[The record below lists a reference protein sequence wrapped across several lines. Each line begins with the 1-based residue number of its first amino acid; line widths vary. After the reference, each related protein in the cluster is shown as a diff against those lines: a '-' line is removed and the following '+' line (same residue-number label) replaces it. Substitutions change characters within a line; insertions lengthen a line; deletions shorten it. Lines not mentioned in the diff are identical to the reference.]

1 MHKRKREVNKISRK
15 DLRKQERESKKQK
28 RVAAKTELH
37 QSREKPKTKA
47 KTKIDEKRS
56 VAIKESSGK
65 KEKIKKAVS
74 FTDSEVYD
82 FDSKMAPEHRIGKAK
97 KAALTKPVVE
107 DYSDEDDFAGF
118 SDDDE
123 FDSDDFDDDDEFD
136 DFDENFDDMDYESQ
150 NADDVMAALKAAKDK
165 KKNQQKPQTAEDV
178 MAALKATKDK
188 KNKSIQ
194 SNQPKTADEVM
205 TALKAAKEK
214 KKQKEPQTADEVMEA
229 LKAAKEKK
237 NASKKQPQTVEETMA
252 ALKAAKAKKKS
263 KEPQTAD
270 EVMEALKA
278 AKENQKKNKSKATAE
293 PQSADDVM
301 AALKAAKEK
310 KNSKSAPKKPEI
322 KKSGRSLADLLKE
335 RGGAGNQPSKEKK
348 KSDAVLSEHDKEM
361 MKKDEDDIAYYAKM
375 LGMKTKNEKLPQGDE
390 GEDDGLGGLLD
401 GLDLDFGDGYDHLD
415 NEDDENHND
424 DDSVP
429 DLVASSDDESNF
441 ENEEMNG
448 LESLPF
454 SSDDEINS
462 DDFDSDVD
470 LASDEELEN
479 QSDDNED
486 SDDSGDDDEAE
497 NEEITGFSSDDTID
511 SDDFDSDED
520 TPKTKENPYVAPVPT
535 GKYVPPSIRKR
546 LEAANGNSESEE
558 VAKLRRI
565 IKGHFNKLTE
575 ANIGTIVSELN
586 RLYLNHPR
594 QHITAAI
601 TDIVIESTSLQ
612 GTLLDNFLMVH
623 AALITALY
631 KTGGVEFGAHFLQT
645 LVETFDKHYQAAM
658 TDSKSE
664 TKTVGKAA
672 NNLLALLAELY
683 SFQFVSCKLVYDLI
697 RMFLEGEVHEAQT
710 ELLLKLIRSSG
721 SQLRSDDPAA
731 LKDIIYQL
739 QISVAKS
746 DPNSI
751 NARTKFLVE
760 TISELKNN
768 RHKQRAGGVSETT
781 SALKTR
787 MKKFLGTIH
796 GKMSESLRVSLEDI
810 RNIET
815 KGKWWLVGSAW
826 RNVNKA
832 GANDAS
838 GSTRDNE
845 NNDEDNVDLQAMEDI
860 LENAEPDWMELARQQ
875 RMNTD
880 IRRAIFVALMSSE
893 DYIDACDRLQRLKLK
908 SKQEREIPRVLL
920 HCLCSEEVYN
930 PFYAVVATRLC
941 GNQRSIRKTFQFAL
955 WDFLSAL
962 ESSKDGAQGGD
973 DEAVDSDEDP
983 EERIER
989 LKRRGERAEA
999 EELTDDQKLRKAVHM
1014 ARLYAYFTAQGVTSL
1029 DILKTAN
1036 FLAPSSE
1043 TQIFLELYFITLFTQ
1058 LAKKN
1063 GSGVGQAS
1071 AQSQKSRKMSFG
1083 DAMFQSQGPR
1093 IDERGLVEILTKT
1106 SKTDN
1111 AGALLKK
1118 IKFFLQKKLLK
1129 SSAIGDKKA
1138 KREKIEWGVNTMIDL
1153 IDELQLRYGL

>member
-1 MHKRKREVNKISRK
+1 M
-15 DLRKQERESKKQK
+15 RKQERESKKQK
-28 RVAAKTELH
+28 RVAAKIESH
-37 QSREKPKTKA
+37 QHQEKPKTKTNPKVKA
-47 KTKIDEKRS
+47 KATEKKS
-56 VAIKESSGK
+56 VAVKKSSDNVK
-65 KEKIKKAVS
+65 KVKKAVS
-74 FTDSEVYD
+74 FTDSEVFD

-97 KAALTKPVVE
+97 KAALTKPVVD
-107 DYSDEDDFAGF
+107 DYSDDENDFNGFSEDD
-118 SDDDE
+118 E
-123 FDSDDFDDDDEFD
+123 IDSDDFDDDDDFDNFDD
-136 DFDENFDDMDYESQ
+136 DFDDEDDDDSQ
-150 NADDVMAALKAAKDK
+150 SAEDVMAALKAAKDK
-165 KKNQQKPQTAEDV
+165 KKKQQAPQTADDV
-178 MAALKATKDK
+178 MA
-188 KNKSIQ
+188 
-194 SNQPKTADEVM
+194 
-205 TALKAAKEK
+205 ALKAAKEK
-214 KKQKEPQTADEVMEA
+214 KKAASAKQPQTADDVMAA

-237 NASKKQPQTVEETMA
+237 NSSKKPETADEVMAALKAAKEKKKAGNKQPQTAEETMA
-252 ALKAAKAKKKS
+252 ALKAAKDKKKS

-278 AKENQKKNKSKATAE
+278 AKANQKQNKGKTAE
-293 PQSADDVM
+293 KLV
-301 AALKAAKEK
+301 AAGDK
-310 KNSKSAPKKPEI
+310 KKTKSEPKKPEP
-322 KKSGRSLADLLKE
+322 KKTGRSLADLLKE
-335 RGGAGNQPSKEKK
+335 RSRGGDTPAKDKK
-348 KSDAVLSEHDKEM
+348 KSDAVLSEQDKEM
-361 MKKDEDDIAYYAKM
+361 MKKDEEDIAYYAKM
-375 LGMKTKNEKLPQGDE
+375 LGMKSKDAKLPGGDE
-390 GEDDGLGGLLD
+390 EGDDGLDNLLD
-401 GLDLDFGDGYDHLD
+401 GLDLDFGDGYNHL
-415 NEDDENHND
+415 NSEGEGNFSEDDD
-424 DDSVP
+424 VP
-429 DLVASSDDESNF
+429 DLVDESED
-441 ENEEMNG
+441 ENEFDEEMDTAEG
-448 LESLPF
+448 LPF

-470 LASDEELEN
+470 LASDEEMEDGDEN
-479 QSDDNED
+479 ASD
-486 SDDSGDDDEAE
+486 GDEVDDESQ

-511 SDDFDSDED
+511 SDDFDSDDD
-520 TPKTKENPYVAPVPT
+520 TPKQKENPYVAPVAA
-535 GKYVPPSIRKR
+535 GKYVPPSVRKR
-546 LEAANGNSESEE
+546 LEAANGTSESEE
-558 VAKLRRI
+558 VAKLHRI

-575 ANIGTIVSELN
+575 ANIGTIVGELN
-586 RLYLNHPR
+586 RLYLNYPR
-594 QHITAAI
+594 QRVTAAI
-601 TDIVIESTSLQ
+601 TDIVIDSTSLQ
-612 GTLLDNFLMVH
+612 GTLLDSFLMVH
-623 AALITALY
+623 ATLITALY
-631 KTGGVEFGAHFLQT
+631 KTSGVEFGAHFLQT

-658 TDSKSE
+658 TDSE
-664 TKTVGKAA
+664 NDTKTVGKVA

-683 SFQFVSCKLVYDLI
+683 SFQFISCKLVYDLI
-697 RMFLEGEVHEAQT
+697 RVLLEGEVHEAQT

-739 QISVAKS
+739 QLSVSKT

-768 RHKQRAGGVSETT
+768 RQKHRAGGVSETT

-787 MKKFLGTIH
+787 MKKFLGTIQ
-796 GKMSESLRVSLEDI
+796 GKMSEPLRVSLDDI
-810 RNIET
+810 RNVET

-826 RNVNKA
+826 RNVNKS
-832 GANDAS
+832 GADDAS
-838 GSTRDNE
+838 GNGAAS
-845 NNDEDNVDLQAMEDI
+845 NNDEDNVDMEAMEDI

-893 DYIDACDRLQRLKLK
+893 DYVDACDRLQRLKLK

-955 WDFLSAL
+955 WDFLSDL
-962 ESSKDGAQGGD
+962 EASKGGAQGDD
-973 DEAVDSDEDP
+973 DEAEDSDEDP

-989 LKRRGERAEA
+989 LKRRGDRAET

-1063 GSGVGQAS
+1063 GNGVGMAGS
-1071 AQSQKSRKMSFG
+1071 AQPQKSRKMSFG
-1083 DAMFQSQGPR
+1083 EAMFQPQGASR
-1093 IDERGLVEILTKT
+1093 MDERGLVEVLTKT

-1111 AGALLKK
+1111 ATALLKK

-1129 SSAIGDKKA
+1129 SSAIGKK
-1138 KREKIEWGVNTMIDL
+1138 KSQREKVEWGVDTTVDL
-1153 IDELQLRYGL
+1153 IEELQLKYGL